1 MEETK
6 GDIEPGPDWRKVP
19 DGYTKEQFEKDV
31 RELIAN
37 RKRNYLKDEKGVLK
51 LFDLESLLA
60 LKYIVHNE
68 GEQLGWGLNQEGDD
82 TVATVMEEREFE
94 NKVDGRIFQPWQL
107 HQASKEM
114 GWKKK
119 NKKGSPHKPKAQE
132 PGLFEQRNTHLKE
145 IKELKEQVSAL
156 QEDKAALK
164 LQLEEM
170 KENQAKLIKAAEA
183 AESGRWSSFLISTS
197 RTDILDEFYTVT
209 SGWDTN
215 TVADPEEVEVAAEMG
230 ELSISS

>member
-6 GDIEPGPDWRKVP
+6 GDIEPDPDWLKVP

-31 RELIAN
+31 REFIHN
-37 RKRNYLKDEKGVLK
+37 KGDKVVTGPLNH
-51 LFDLESLLA
+51 FDLKSLLE

-68 GEQLGWGLNQEGDD
+68 GERLGWGMNQEGDE
-82 TVATVMEEREFE
+82 TVATVMKERKF
-94 NKVDGRIFQPWQL
+94 KSSFDGRDFQPWQL
-107 HQASKEM
+107 QTASKEM

-183 AESGRWSSFLISTS
+183 AESGR
-197 RTDILDEFYTVT
+197 
-209 SGWDTN
+209 
-215 TVADPEEVEVAAEMG
+215 
-230 ELSISS
+230 